1 MISWEK
7 GYIIAEEKQLSEKS
21 MKVVLLQ
28 DVKKI
33 GKKGEIKDVSD
44 GYARN
49 FLLAKGLGV
58 AATPAAIEKVKQQEN
73 KQKQELEQK
82 KDTVRKLASSLDGKA
97 VTIKVKAKDGKLFG
111 SVTAKDIAAS
121 LKKDGF
127 DISEKAIDFKPMREL
142 GKGEAKAV
150 FEFGIT
156 AKISVNVEAQ

>member
-1 MISWEK
+1 
-7 GYIIAEEKQLSEKS
+7 

-82 KDTVRKLASSLDGKA
+82 KTLSGNSRLPWMVKLLPSRS
-97 VTIKVKAKDGKLFG
+97 KLRMANC
-111 SVTAKDIAAS
+111 SV
-121 LKKDGF
+121 
-127 DISEKAIDFKPMREL
+127 
-142 GKGEAKAV
+142 
-150 FEFGIT
+150 
-156 AKISVNVEAQ
+156 Q

>member
-1 MISWEK
+1 
-7 GYIIAEEKQLSEKS
+7 

-111 SVTAKDIAAS
+111 SVTAKDI
-121 LKKDGF
+121 
-127 DISEKAIDFKPMREL
+127 
-142 GKGEAKAV
+142 
-150 FEFGIT
+150 
-156 AKISVNVEAQ
+156 

>member
-1 MISWEK
+1 MQKKLYNYEGK
-7 GYIIAEEKQLSEKS
+7 TVKRKN

-33 GKKGEIKDVSD
+33 GRKGEIKDVSD

-49 FLLAKGLGV
+49 FLLAKGLATV
-58 AATPAAIEKVKQQEN
+58 ATPAAVEKVKQSEN

-82 KDTVRKLASSLDGKA
+82 KDAIRKLAASIEGKS
-97 VTIKVKAKDGKLFG
+97 VLIKVKAKDGKLFG

-127 DISEKAIDFKPMREL
+127 EISEKSIDFKPMREL
-142 GKGEAKAV
+142 GKSEAKAV

-156 AKISVNVEAQ
+156 AKIFVSIEAQ